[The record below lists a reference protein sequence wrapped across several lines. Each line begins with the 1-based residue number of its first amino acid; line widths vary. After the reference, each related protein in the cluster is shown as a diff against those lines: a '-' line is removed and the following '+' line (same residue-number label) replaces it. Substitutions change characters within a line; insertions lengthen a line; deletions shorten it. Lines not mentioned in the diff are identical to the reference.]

1 MKQFFTLL
9 AAVLLTATTFA
20 QVGINIETP
29 DPSAALDI
37 TSTTGGLLVPR
48 MTKDDRGFIDTPATG
63 LIVYQTDGTP
73 GFYYFNGTS
82 WEGYYSQAEVDAL
95 IAALDARIT
104 ALETAVGDVYQG
116 GVIFYILEE
125 GDTGYVAGETH
136 GLIAAVADQ
145 SSGIQWRNGSYVTT
159 GATGTAVGTGS
170 ANTDAIITV
179 QGATETSYAAGL
191 ARAYTGGGYT
201 DWFLP
206 SIDELNLMY
215 SNIGQGSSLGN
226 IGNFADT
233 YYWSSTESDY
243 RSAWEQHFSSGNQYN
258 DGLKNNAN
266 AVRAV
271 RAF

>member
-1 MKQFFTLL
+1 MKNIFTFL

-20 QVGINIETP
+20 QVGINNENP
-29 DPSAALDI
+29 DASAALDI

-48 MTKDDRGFIDTPATG
+48 MTAAQRDAIPATQG
-63 LIVYQTDGTP
+63 LIIFCSDCASGEGELQIKLTSSWKNTIGGDVNDPLAIGDTYQGGIIFYLDG
-73 GFYYFNGTS
+73 NG
-82 WEGYYSQAEVDAL
+82 GGL
-95 IAALDARIT
+95 IAAL
-104 ALETAVGDVYQG
+104 
-116 GVIFYILEE
+116 
-125 GDTGYVAGETH
+125 
-136 GLIAAVADQ
+136 ADQ
-145 SSGIQWRNGSYVTT
+145 SSSIQWYNGSYVTT

-226 IGNFADT
+226 IGNFSSHF
-233 YYWSSTESDY
+233 YWSSTEINVN
-243 RSAWEQHFSSGNQYN
+243 SALRQGFSIGAQGNGVKFYE
-258 DGLKNNAN
+258 DH
-266 AVRAV
+266 VRAI